1 MRRDVA
7 AVALVGGMVVMDSK
21 LALGADNQVVCSVVG
36 QADVN
41 IALADILVVLQLGT
55 LAG

>member
-1 MRRDVA
+1 MPRDGA

-21 LALGADNQVVCSVVG
+21 LALGAGNQVVCSVVG
-36 QADVN
+36 QAAVN

>member
-1 MRRDVA
+1 MRRDGA

-21 LALGADNQVVCSVVG
+21 LALGAGNQVVFSVVG
-36 QADVN
+36 QAAVN
-41 IALADILVVLQLGT
+41 IALVDILVVLQLGT

>member
-1 MRRDVA
+1 MRRDGA